1 MIDRKEDD
9 IQWLKNI
16 SSIGI
21 GNNKD
26 LNDIVFYR
34 FIINSLPI
42 AILTV
47 DSELKITSFNPW
59 AEVVTGFSAADVLG
73 SFCGEILHGGMCD
86 SNCPLKTTIRR
97 EYPFVRVETSIRKRN
112 GTIIPARMNT
122 AALLDDNG
130 QLIGAV
136 EAFQDISFLKAM
148 EREKDNLIS
157 MFAHDMK
164 SSLSI
169 IGGFVLR
176 LMKTGVDLN
185 DKKNQKYLGIIR
197 DETDKLNFL
206 INDFLEFSRLQNGKL
221 KFDFQPMSLDKE
233 LMELI
238 EAYQPNALQS
248 EIDLEI
254 QNDEVLPVIQ
264 ADVHRL
270 RRAFTNLL
278 DNAFK
283 YSTAGDT
290 ITLSTGQTAQ
300 EVIVTIEDQGKGI
313 DPEDLPYIF
322 DMFHRGKA
330 TKGKDG
336 SGVGLAVVKAIVEGH
351 GGTVLVESQADK
363 GSTFT
368 VVLPKAAKGLME
380 QEE

>member
-16 SSIGI
+16 SSKGI

-26 LNDIVFYR
+26 LNDIIFYR

-73 SFCGEILHGGMCD
+73 SFCGEILHGAMCD

-176 LMKTGVDLN
+176 LMKTGVNLN
-185 DKKNQKYLGIIR
+185 DKKNQKYLSIIR
-197 DETDKLNFL
+197 NETDKLDFL

-221 KFDFQPMSLDKE
+221 KLDFQPMSLDKE

-238 EAYQPNALQS
+238 EAYQPNALRS

-283 YSTAGDT
+283 YSSAGDT
-290 ITLSTGQTAQ
+290 IALSTGQTAQ
-300 EVIVTIEDQGKGI
+300 EVIVTIADQGRGI
-313 DPEDLPYIF
+313 DPEDLPHIF

-351 GGTVLVESQADK
+351 GGTVLVESQAEK

-380 QEE
+380 